1 MEGGAVSENQQP
13 AAASYTYWVREATVD
28 AAPLPVPKKLSPQD
42 LSNRGSSANLGS
54 AWNAAGTW
62 EEKNLNKWAGERI
75 KELLTSIDSLAFSN
89 GKAEI
94 SEVSRCEG
102 DASVVIVRN
111 KKRVGYTYELRI
123 KFKGEW
129 LVGGEKRM
137 VKGHLDIDEFSYGE
151 VDDVQ
156 MTVSLSEDKDLK
168 HQDKQS
174 ICQDLKQF
182 LQPVR
187 EKLLQFEQELRDR

>member
-1 MEGGAVSENQQP
+1 MSDNQQP
-13 AAASYTYWVREATVD
+13 AAASYTYWVRETTVD
-28 AAPLPVPKKLSPQD
+28 AAPLPVPKKLSPSD
-42 LSNRGSSANLGS
+42 LSNHRPSANLGS

-62 EEKNLNKWAGERI
+62 EEKNINAWAAERI
-75 KELLTSIDSLAFSN
+75 KDLLTSINSLDFPN

-94 SEVSRCEG
+94 TEVSRCEG

-123 KFKGEW
+123 KVKGEW
-129 LVGGEKRM
+129 LVRGEKRM

-151 VDDVQ
+151 VDDLQ
-156 MTVSLSEDKDLK
+156 MTVKLTEDKDLK
-168 HQDKQS
+168 QQDKQT

-187 EKLLQFEQELRDR
+187 EKLLQFEQELKDR